1 MVNGFK
7 KTEAGIIPKD
17 WEVTAI
23 GEVSSPKA
31 RIGWQNMRKSEF
43 LDSGSF
49 MLITGTDFDGGRINY
64 ATCKYVSEERY
75 NQDPNIQVGNGD
87 ILITKDGTLGKV
99 ALIRELSMKA
109 TLNAG
114 VFVLRN
120 LSPTVNNEF
129 LYQYLSTNKLM
140 DYARR
145 TSTGGT
151 IQHLNQKVL
160 VNFPIPVPPLS
171 EQRRIAKALGNMDEL
186 IAQSEL
192 EVHKWQAVKQG
203 CLQRMFPQKGQ
214 SEPEMR
220 FPGFTGAWV
229 KRQLGEVFNTLPNN
243 TLSRAELN
251 DESGTTL
258 DIHYGDVLVRFGD
271 CVDVSHEHLP
281 FINDD
286 AVAAKFAGSLLKNGD
301 VVMADTAED
310 ETVGKC
316 TEITGQ
322 TVERVVPGLHIIP
335 LHPGEQFARGYLG
348 AYLNSDSYHN
358 QLKPLMQGIKV
369 TSISKSAVM
378 GTFVRYPPD
387 FFEQRETGEFF
398 AELDRLIATRQRQV
412 KKYQMIKQGMMEELL
427 SGHTRLTEG
436 DDAQ

>member
-192 EVHKWQAVKQG
+192 EVHKWQAAKQG
-203 CLQRMFPQKGQ
+203 CLQRMFPQGDQ

-220 FPGFTGAWV
+220 FPDFTGAWV
-229 KRQLGEVFNTLPNN
+229 KRQLGEESIEILAGGDVDNSKLVSTGKYPVVANSLTNDGIVGYYEDEYRVQAPAVTVTGRGDIGHAQVRTTSFTPVVRLLSIVSRHNADFLSETINSKDIVVESTGVPQLTVPL
-243 TLSRAELN
+243 LSRYRIAFPP
-251 DESGTTL
+251 TL
-258 DIHYGDVLVRFGD
+258 DEE
-271 CVDVSHEHLP
+271 CVV
-281 FINDD
+281 
-286 AVAAKFAGSLLKNGD
+286 
-301 VVMADTAED
+301 
-310 ETVGKC
+310 
-316 TEITGQ
+316 
-322 TVERVVPGLHIIP
+322 
-335 LHPGEQFARGYLG
+335 
-348 AYLNSDSYHN
+348 
-358 QLKPLMQGIKV
+358 
-369 TSISKSAVM
+369 
-378 GTFVRYPPD
+378 
-387 FFEQRETGEFF
+387 GEFF
-398 AELDRLIATRQRQV
+398 ANLDRLIATRQRQV
-412 KKYQMIKQGMMEELL
+412 KKYRMIKQGMMKELL